1 MYAADWT
8 LRDARNRQGFALQRA
23 LEEMAVGERQ
33 LARALDA
40 LDQRLDLVEHDLDQE
55 LRREHWGHEPERLPA
70 WRSHRR
76 TRDPRRRRPTDL
88 AGFGRAAVEQE
99 LTGTPPSSV
108 RVPDPA
114 SRDRRIGMPVGVN
127 DELAAVTVP

>member
-1 MYAADWT
+1 MYAAHWN

-55 LRREHWGHEPERLPA
+55 LRRAHWGHEPERLPA

-88 AGFGRAAVEQE
+88 AGFGGAAAAQE
-99 LTGTPPSSV
+99 LTEVPPPSV

-114 SRDRRIGMPVGVN
+114 FRDRRMGLPVRVN
-127 DELAAVTVP
+127 DELAAVTVT